1 MDGLFYTLVAFA
13 VVDYITGICVAIRNR
28 KLSSDVGSHGIA
40 KKISIFVLVLLS
52 HIIDRFLLGDDD
64 ILSTVT
70 TGFYIANEAMSIIEN
85 VGKVGLPLPPKL
97 QDFLSLLKHVIM
109 AGTMTSKLKSMF

>member
-1 MDGLFYTLVAFA
+1 MPLVTKYKGVPTWSKIPSFIGLAEYVKT
-13 VVDYITGICVAIRNR
+13 Y
-28 KLSSDVGSHGIA
+28 
-40 KKISIFVLVLLS
+40 FVLVLLS

-85 VGKVGLPLPPKL
+85 VGKVGLPLPPKVAG
-97 QDFLSLLKHVIM
+97 LSIY
-109 AGTMTSKLKSMF
+109 F

>member
-40 KKISIFVLVLLS
+40 KKISILRLYF
-52 HIIDRFLLGDDD
+52 
-64 ILSTVT
+64 
-70 TGFYIANEAMSIIEN
+70 
-85 VGKVGLPLPPKL
+85 
-97 QDFLSLLKHVIM
+97 
-109 AGTMTSKLKSMF
+109 